1 MGGSQSLLEKKIEDL
16 FGEEPLNEVDEEL
29 FKWLMF
35 SYFDKGSGMKDL
47 DDLNF
52 ELFKGKLTL
61 LVDAIY
67 QLHQERTRLEK
78 Q

>member
-1 MGGSQSLLEKKIEDL
+1 MGEGLSLLKKKIEDL

-35 SYFDKGSGMKDL
+35 AYLDKGSGMKDL
-47 DDLNF
+47 DGLNF
-52 ELFKGKLTL
+52 ELFKEKLTL

-67 QLHQERTRLEK
+67 KLHQERTGLEK
-78 Q
+78 L